1 MHVIEHI
8 IRTIAPHEC
17 VGCGQEGRLLC
28 SICESRLSRAVERC
42 YRCHKAAASGVT
54 CSTCRRQS
62 KLVSVRAVTTYG
74 GMAKRLVWRLKFERA
89 RAAGDEVG
97 RLIGARLQEW
107 NVENVVIVP
116 VPTATRRVRQRGYDQ
131 AVLIARAAASRSDL
145 PYASLLLR
153 LGQRRQVGG
162 SRSQRL
168 EQIKDAFRAR
178 DVMRVHGAHIILID
192 DVLTTGATLEAAAA
206 TLKAAGAKKVE
217 AIVFA
222 QA

>member
-28 SICESRLSRAVERC
+28 TICESRLSRAVERC
-42 YRCHKAAASGVT
+42 YRCHKAAVGGVT
-54 CSTCRRQS
+54 CSACRRQS
-62 KLVSVRAVTTYG
+62 KLVSARAVTTYEG
-74 GMAKRLVWRLKFERA
+74 VAKRLVWRLKFERA

-97 RLIGARLQEW
+97 RLIGARLQDRD
-107 NVENVVIVP
+107 VENVVIVP

-131 AVLIARAAASRSDL
+131 AVLIARAAARRSGL

-168 EQIKDAFRAR
+168 EQIKDAFRTR

-206 TLKAAGAKKVE
+206 TLKIAGAKKVE